1 MSQEP
6 IDVAELSSLQRI
18 ILTSNGTV
26 TKLLEDLVGEQ
37 LTVIKLH
44 ESLQIHEQAI
54 EYLELPD
61 SQKVIQRKI
70 CLQGKDSGINWL
82 YAESI
87 IIPERLEP
95 SFRDDLLESQIPIGN
110 LWSKYKIETFK
121 EILPPFKQTAGELG
135 QYFSIPAQQYL
146 LGRTYRVYSRQQ
158 PVMMLTEKFPA
169 HYFIDLTHHVHF
181 S

>member
-1 MSQEP
+1 MLQEP
-6 IDVAELSSLQRI
+6 IDVDKLGPLQRI

-26 TKLLEDLVGEQ
+26 TKLLEDLMPANQ
-37 LTVIKLH
+37 
-44 ESLQIHEQAI
+44 Q
-54 EYLELPD
+54 
-61 SQKVIQRKI
+61 VIQRKI

-87 IIPERLEP
+87 IIPERLES

-135 QYFSIPAQQYL
+135 QYFSIPAQKYL

-158 PVMMLTEKFPA
+158 AVMMLTEKFPA

>member
-54 EYLELPD
+54 EYLELPA

-70 CLQGKDSGINWL
+70 CLNVKFYSECCFPYSFEISCSG
-82 YAESI
+82 
-87 IIPERLEP
+87 
-95 SFRDDLLESQIPIGN
+95 
-110 LWSKYKIETFK
+110 
-121 EILPPFKQTAGELG
+121 
-135 QYFSIPAQQYL
+135 
-146 LGRTYRVYSRQQ
+146 
-158 PVMMLTEKFPA
+158 
-169 HYFIDLTHHVHF
+169 
-181 S
+181 